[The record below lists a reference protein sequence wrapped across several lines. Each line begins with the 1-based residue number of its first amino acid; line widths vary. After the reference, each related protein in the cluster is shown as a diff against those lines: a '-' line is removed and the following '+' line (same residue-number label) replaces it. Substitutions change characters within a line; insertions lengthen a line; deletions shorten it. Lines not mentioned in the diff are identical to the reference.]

1 MKSITYYTCALGI
14 FFTFVLFSSYT
25 EQEENSRIIS
35 TEQGD
40 QLPQIIRPVDL
51 NKPFDFAG
59 EPIPMDNFDA
69 RERLDREL
77 IANSYRH
84 SSTILNI
91 KRSARYFPVIEPIL
105 AQHGIPDDFKYLAV
119 AESDLSNATSPAG
132 AKGVWQFMRGTA
144 KDYGLQ
150 VANEVDERYHLEKAT
165 EAACKHIRKLH
176 NLFGSWSLAAAAY
189 NVGQTKLRSE
199 MKKQRGN
206 SLFDLNL
213 NQETSRYLFRVVA
226 LKEIISNPQNFGFDI
241 SDSLYHSLD
250 DYGVV
255 EVNTSVANWG
265 DFAQQYGTNYRMLKI
280 YNPWLTASSLQNQ
293 SGRVYW
299 VKIPKQR

>member
-1 MKSITYYTCALGI
+1 M
-14 FFTFVLFSSYT
+14 
-25 EQEENSRIIS
+25 E
-35 TEQGD
+35 
-40 QLPQIIRPVDL
+40 
-51 NKPFDFAG
+51 
-59 EPIPMDNFDA
+59 NFDV

-77 IANSYRH
+77 ISNSYRH
-84 SSTILNI
+84 SSTILNM
-91 KRSARYFPVIEPIL
+91 KRASRYFPVIEPIL

-150 VANEVDERYHLEKAT
+150 VANEIDERYHLEKAT

-176 NLFGSWSLAAAAY
+176 NMFGSWSLAAAAY
-189 NVGQTKLRSE
+189 NVGQSKLRSE
-199 MKKQRGN
+199 MEKQRGN

-226 LKEIISNPQNFGFDI
+226 LKEILSNPHNFGFDI
-241 SDSLYHSLD
+241 SDALYPPLD
-250 DYGVV
+250 NYAVV
-255 EVNTSVANWG
+255 EVNTSIPSWG
-265 DFAQQYGTNYRMLKI
+265 NFAQQYGTTYRMLKV
-280 YNPWLTASSLQNQ
+280 YNPWLTTGSLQNK

-299 VKIPKQR
+299 VKIPKK